1 MEFMLSKRF
10 LTAFLVLPGAVLLG
24 AAKTGATTTVYTLSV
39 SGAAGDVFDG
49 VDGWSQSEANFSS
62 EYPRSY
68 VQPFSGGVTGFS
80 VGGFYDTEPFTGGNS
95 MSVFRSVGVHDARG
109 AGLEVAFQL
118 QDSEVLA
125 DPGNPGGGY
134 FDTDRNQFSLG
145 FQDLVS
151 VVFQPSGQSADPSSD
166 TAAWNPFVSVDGE
179 LRAFTGARLQE
190 DGLYTM
196 DLSVT
201 SVANGLNY
209 VATLTDLGGTSLTSS
224 GSIPG
229 TSASDPLPAVEVGWG
244 LSGSEADGLG
254 SNSIAISSMSVTVPE
269 PSLPLLCLAALVP
282 LLGLRRRRG

>member
-1 MEFMLSKRF
+1 MLSKRF

-24 AAKTGATTTVYTLSV
+24 AAKTGATTTVYTLGV

-49 VDGWSQSEANFSS
+49 VDGWSQSEANFGS

-118 QDSEVLA
+118 QDSEVLV
-125 DPGNPGGGY
+125 DSGNPGGGY

-145 FQDLVS
+145 FRDLVS
-151 VVFQPSGQSADPSSD
+151 VVFQPSGQSADPAAD
-166 TAAWNPFVSVDGE
+166 AAAWNPFVSVDGE

-229 TSASDPLPAVEVGWG
+229 TSASDPLPEVEVGWG
-244 LSGSEADGLG
+244 LSGSEADGPG
-254 SNSIAISSMSVTVPE
+254 SNAVAISSMTVTVPE
-269 PSLPLLCLAALVP
+269 PALPLLCLAGLIP
-282 LLGLRRRRG
+282 LLGLRRRLG